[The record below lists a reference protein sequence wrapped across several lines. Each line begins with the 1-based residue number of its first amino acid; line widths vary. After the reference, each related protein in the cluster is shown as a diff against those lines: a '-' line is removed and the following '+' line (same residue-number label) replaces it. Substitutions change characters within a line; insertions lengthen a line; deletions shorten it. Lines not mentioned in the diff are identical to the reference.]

1 MKLLYFVFF
10 VPFCANAVLA
20 QNTLSV
26 DTTSSGPNQTVL
38 FSVKI
43 NNENPFT
50 AFQLDIA
57 LPAVLQYVNNSA
69 TLDVSRKLDH
79 QVSASILANNVL
91 RLIAFS
97 SSGKNFTGNNGTVVT
112 FSCNAKQMPGLYQLP
127 VSNVIVSDTSHINI
141 LTGYFNGLYSLLA
154 PLLSVDQTTYDFGSL
169 ALGQTANH
177 TINIT
182 NTGNLPLVI
191 SSLSSSLSEIRFGD
205 SSAVTVAA
213 SQTISRAITFVPIK
227 KGNKT
232 GSLTIVSNS
241 SSEPSKPISVKGYA
255 YAVNE
260 IHLGT
265 VQGRSGYDGSLRVSI
280 NNMEAFSAFEFT
292 LNLPSAMTYKVGS
305 AKLFRQSDH
314 QVLVNTLTGNKL
326 KVVVYSPSNKSF
338 AGTSGDILQVDFNLN
353 GTGGYYAV
361 DISNAIIADT
371 TGTNIIS
378 ASYNGSLQ
386 IASPVISFNMS
397 QINYGSVSILDTA
410 ITNLTISN
418 NGNDTLKISS
428 IKFDSNLFYTILTS
442 PITILPYNST
452 NLPILFHSGIKG
464 NYSAKLTLD
473 HNDFVRNPS
482 IINLTATAFA
492 PNILSVVSTAGVKN
506 DTIPLTFKIRN
517 TESFTAFQFDVT
529 LPQGIDLIA
538 NSIVLGQRATA
549 SHSISYSLVTPT
561 KIRILAYSIN
571 QSLFSGD
578 SGVVCSFKVKLTG
591 NYGNYSVALE
601 NGIIGNVNNQNILTS
616 TQNGMVIV
624 FPNSKVSGRVLYN
637 NSASAP
643 LPGVKVF
650 LKTGN
655 VVTDSTVTDN
665 SGVYVF
671 NNVYDGIYQLTFQS
685 DKPVNGITST
695 DALLIRRYTVGLI
708 SLSGLQQQ
716 AADVNGSNIV
726 NSTDALQ
733 IRRFVVGQINS
744 FTNGNWIFE
753 SPTITVSGTDLS
765 KDIMGNVVG
774 DVNGSFSN

>member
-10 VPFCANAVLA
+10 VSFCANALLA
-20 QNTLSV
+20 QNTLFI

-38 FSVKI
+38 ISVKI
-43 NNENPFT
+43 NNEKPFT

-57 LPAVLQYVNNSA
+57 LPAVLQYANSSA
-69 TLDVSRKLDH
+69 SLDNSRKLDH
-79 QVSASILANNVL
+79 QVSASVLANNVL

-97 SSGKNFTGNNGTVVT
+97 SSGKNFTGNSGTLVT
-112 FSCNAKQMPGLYQLP
+112 FSCNAKQMPGSYQLQ
-127 VSNVIVSDTSHINI
+127 VSNAIVSDTNHVNI
-141 LTGYFNGLYSLLA
+141 LNSSLNGLYSLLA

-169 ALGQTANH
+169 ALGQNSERI
-177 TINIT
+177 INIT

-191 SSLSSSLSEIRFGD
+191 SSLSSNLSEIRFSD
-205 SSAVTVAA
+205 SNSVTIAA

-232 GSLTIVSNS
+232 GSLTIASNS
-241 SSEPSKPISVKGYA
+241 SSEPSKQISVKGYA

-265 VQGRSGYDGSLRVSI
+265 VQGRSGYEGSLRVSI

-292 LNLPSAMTYKVGS
+292 MNLPLAMTYKVGS
-305 AKLFRQSDH
+305 AQLLRQSDH

-338 AGTSGDILQVDFNLN
+338 TGISGDVLQVDFNLN
-353 GTGGYYAV
+353 GTGGYYTV

-378 ASYNGSLQ
+378 ASYNGNLQ
-386 IASPVISFNMS
+386 IASPVISFSTS

-410 ITNLTISN
+410 NTNLTITN

-428 IKFDSNLFYTILTS
+428 IKFDSNLFYTTS
-442 PITILPYNST
+442 TFPITILPNNSVY
-452 NLPILFHSGIKG
+452 LLVLFHSGVKG

-473 HNDFVRNPS
+473 HNDYVRNPS
-482 IINLTATAFA
+482 VINLSATSFA
-492 PNILSVVSTAGVKN
+492 PNILSAVSTAGVKN
-506 DTIPLTFKIRN
+506 DTIMLSFKIRN
-517 TESFTAFQFDVT
+517 TESFTAFQFDVM
-529 LPQGIDLIA
+529 LPQGIDLLA
-538 NSIVLGQRATA
+538 NSIALGQRATA

-578 SGVVCSFKVKLTG
+578 SGVVCSFKVKLSG
-591 NYGNYSVALE
+591 NYGNYSVAIE

-616 TQNGMVIV
+616 MLNGTVIV
-624 FPNSKVSGRVLYN
+624 FPNSKISGRVLYN

-643 LPGVKVF
+643 LPGVQVF
-650 LKTGN
+650 LKNGN
-655 VVTDSTVTDN
+655 VVIDSALTDN
-665 SGVYVF
+665 SGGYVF
-671 NNVYDGIYQLTFQS
+671 NNVYDGNYQLTAQS
-685 DKPVNGITST
+685 DKPVSGITST

-708 SLSGLQQQ
+708 SLSALQQQ
-716 AADVNGSNIV
+716 AADVNASSIV

-733 IRRFVVGQINS
+733 IRRFVVGQISS
-744 FTNGNWIFE
+744 FSAGGWVFE
-753 SPTITVSGTDLS
+753 SPGITVNGSDLS
-765 KDIMGNVVG
+765 KVILGNVVG
-774 DVNGSFSN
+774 DVNGNYSN